1 MRVRRPHVL
10 RILFVGAA
18 LYVGAVS
25 ERTHEGR
32 GVVLFGA
39 IVAALVCA
47 YFAARTFDTSRRR
60 ALALFGLSLTLAA
73 ADAGGHRAIFAIAG
87 AALASIVAIR
97 AVLAAPGL
105 GGLAAPLRAPLRIDR
120 ALALVWAFA
129 VVPALRDAL
138 GVTFS
143 FPLSAEASRWVA
155 LVLGFA
161 LLSLAAVH
169 RMRRAPYELGAHVRA
184 YGALVA
190 VGCSAAI
197 GALLSSASPFARF
210 SAFGASLAGGAFVAA
225 HVAEH
230 ATPLRTVKLARRAAT
245 LGIFAGPVVLVCVG
259 VADAQGIPFRLALIV
274 AALATALV
282 AWFSHVFE
290 EPMLPA
296 RGAWLRALE
305 KAELALGEKDG
316 EEGIA
321 QVLSLLREPAGPQGR
336 SPALYLLHPTRVL
349 TVDSAG
355 YLREKPGEA
364 PPHLLAL
371 AREEP
376 EATLRAISLE
386 PLFVR
391 RADLRPIARWLSDA
405 SYDVVTVVTHEG
417 EPEGLLA
424 LGFGSRTDP
433 FTLEEVVALKR
444 VADRLASVTAARA
457 GALRGL
463 IREQELAKKVEE
475 AEHRLERLA
484 HDAEITAA
492 RHVAMTTRLEE
503 PMALGFYS
511 PTSRL
516 AYDAIERRVAMGAPL
531 VVTARSGID
540 PVPYVARA
548 HLAGPRKNRPFVVVD
563 GTRTREHD
571 LARWTTEESSPLA
584 LAHGGLLF
592 LVDGAALPRDVQAL
606 VGRVLAERRAPWP
619 TAQELDIALSFS
631 SVHSADALLELLDP
645 ALWDRLS
652 EGAAQATT
660 LPRLS
665 ERHED
670 LRAIV
675 TDRLAREG
683 LRVRGAPVGIDD
695 HAFARLLAY
704 SFPGEDAELRAIA
717 TRLVARLSGDVVR
730 GGDVDALGLGRL
742 GDGGAEDP
750 EKSAEP
756 GHIFLVK

>member
-25 ERTHEGR
+25 ERTHDGR
-32 GVVLFGA
+32 GVVLFGSI
-39 IVAALVCA
+39 IVALVCA
-47 YFAARTFDTSRRR
+47 FFAARTFDSSRRR

-87 AALASIVAIR
+87 TGLAAFVAARSIVS
-97 AVLAAPGL
+97 AAGL
-105 GGLAAPLRAPLRIDR
+105 GGLAAPIRPTLRVDR
-120 ALALVWAFA
+120 AVALVWAFA
-129 VVPALRDAL
+129 LVPALRDAV
-138 GVTFS
+138 GATFGY
-143 FPLSAEASRWVA
+143 PVSAAAARWIA
-155 LVLGFA
+155 LVGSFVLLAFA
-161 LLSLAAVH
+161 AIH

-197 GALLSSASPFARF
+197 GGLLAGASPMARF
-210 SAFGASLAGGAFVAA
+210 SAFAATLAAGAFVIA
-225 HVAEH
+225 HVADH
-230 ATPLRTVKLARRAAT
+230 AAPLRTVKLARRAAT
-245 LGIFAGPVVLVCVG
+245 LGIFAGPVVLVAAG
-259 VADAQGIPFRLALIV
+259 IADAQGIPGRLALIV

-305 KAELALGEKDG
+305 KAELALGEKDD
-316 EEGIA
+316 EEAIA
-321 QVLSLLREPAGPQGR
+321 QVLSLLREPAGAQGR
-336 SPALYLLHPTRVL
+336 SPALYLLHPARVF

-355 YLREKPGEA
+355 YLREKAEEA
-364 PPHLLAL
+364 PPHLLAV

-376 EATLRAISLE
+376 EATLRALALG

-391 RADLRPIARWLSDA
+391 RPDLRPIARWLSDA
-405 SYDVVTVVTHEG
+405 SFDVVTVVTHEG

-444 VADRLASVTAARA
+444 VADRLASVTAARSR
-457 GALRGL
+457 ALRGL

-475 AEHRLERLA
+475 AELRVERLA
-484 HDAEITAA
+484 HDMEVTAA
-492 RHVAMTTRLEE
+492 RHVAMTTRLSE

-511 PTSRL
+511 PSSRL
-516 AYDAIERRVAMGAPL
+516 AYEAIERRVAMGAPL
-531 VVTARSGID
+531 VVTTRSGID

-571 LARWTTEESSPLA
+571 LSRWTAEESSPLA
-584 LAHGGLLF
+584 LAHGGLLV

-606 VGRVLAERRAPWP
+606 VGRVLAERRGPWAGALDLDVALAFTSSHP
-619 TAQELDIALSFS
+619 AESLSEL
-631 SVHSADALLELLDP
+631 VDP
-645 ALWDRLS
+645 SLWDRLV
-652 EGAAQATT
+652 EGTSQAVS

-683 LRVRGAPVGIDD
+683 LRTRGAPVGIDD
-695 HAFARLLAY
+695 HAFARLLSY
-704 SFPGEDAELRAIA
+704 PFPGEDAELRAIA

-730 GGDVDALGLGRL
+730 AADIDALGLENGSNE
-742 GDGGAEDP
+742 A
-750 EKSAEP
+750 EKSTEP